1 MRTSLARPLAFA
13 VSLGLAGALAGC
25 GGGGGASSPTVAAQS
40 TGQLSVGL
48 TDGPI
53 DDASEVVVKFTG
65 IELKPQDGNAFTVDV
80 TKSVDLLKL
89 QNGATTDLLNGHN
102 VPAGRYEWIRLIVSA
117 TQNVPDSYIKL
128 ATNGGMY
135 PLYVPSG
142 MESGLKLVRPF
153 SVAQGGATNLL
164 VDFDLRK
171 SVTAPP
177 GQQPNYMLKPALRL
191 MDRLQVGKIAATV
204 DLRKLTT
211 AQFDANTAITTCKA
225 GLYLYPASQTA
236 PDDMYDA
243 ATTGNP
249 VVYLPVPYD
258 GVNAT
263 PTVNIPFVEAGSYR
277 LAATCNY
284 DKDSASKDDYK
295 PDAPQGDPLYQT
307 MKWTAFFPATVTAN
321 ATTSVAL
328 P

>member
-1 MRTSLARPLAFA
+1 MTTLDARPLAFA
-13 VSLGLAGALAGC
+13 IALGLTGLVAAC
-25 GGGGGASSPTVAAQS
+25 GGGGSSAPTVTAQS
-40 TGQLSVGL
+40 VGQLSIGV

-65 IELKPQDGNAFTVDV
+65 IELKPQNGTAFTIDV

-89 QNGATTDLLNGHN
+89 QNGVTTDLLNGHS
-102 VPAGRYEWIRLIVSA
+102 VPAGRYEWMRLMVSA

-142 MESGLKLVRPF
+142 METGLKLVRPF
-153 SVAQGGATNLL
+153 TVAQGGVTNLL

-191 MDRLQVGKIAATV
+191 MDRLQVGRIAATV

-211 AQFDANTAITTCKA
+211 AQFDANAAISTCKA
-225 GLYLYPASQTA
+225 GLYLYPAAQTA

-249 VVYLPVPYD
+249 IVYLPVPYD
-258 GVNAT
+258 GVNPT
-263 PTVNIPFVEAGSYR
+263 TTVNIPFVEAGDYK
-277 LAATCNY
+277 LAATCAY
-284 DKDSASKDDYK
+284 DKDSASRDDYK
-295 PDAPQGDPLYQT
+295 PDAVQGDPLYQT
-307 MKWTAFFPATVTAN
+307 MKWTAFFPATVAAN
-321 ATTSVAL
+321 ATVNVAL